1 MVLKHLFTTNPLLVG
16 VYSNFNNFMYDQY
29 KIDLVCAFLFRTLS
43 IVSDFSRFDTEVSHL
58 KVILRKIAF
67 PIKLVASC
75 TKTFLNKKFL
85 HTPVALTVE
94 KSTFLLSY
102 HILAFFFSCFKNTF
116 TE

>member
-1 MVLKHLFTTNPLLVG
+1 
-16 VYSNFNNFMYDQY
+16 MYDQY
-29 KIDLVCAFLFRTLS
+29 KIDLVCALLFRTLS
-43 IVSDFSRFDTEVSHL
+43 IVSDFSRFDTEEVNHL
-58 KVILRKIAF
+58 KVILRKTAF
-67 PIKLVASC
+67 PIKLVDSR

-102 HILAFFFSCFKNTF
+102 HTLAFFFSCFKNTF